1 MRTILLALIF
11 LCLGCSKPT
20 NQPHPFEQ
28 EPMQQQPIPKKYLVA
43 YSAWAE
49 NSSLTWQTIQ
59 VNNRQVPFINQT
71 FDSASVGDKIIVN
84 AHGRL
89 IFDATTGKYHYPTT
103 HILIKIRLG
112 FDASSDPIDSL
123 VTRVSGNS
131 DQMLVYTIGV
141 G

>member
-1 MRTILLALIF
+1 MKTITLIIILLS
-11 LCLGCSKPT
+11 LGCTKPLDQLQPSEQNQT
-20 NQPHPFEQ
+20 NQ
-28 EPMQQQPIPKKYLVA
+28 QPKPKKYLIA

-71 FDSASVGDKIIVN
+71 FDSAAVGDKIIVQAN
-84 AHGRL
+84 ARL
-89 IFDATTGKYHYPTT
+89 IFDATTGIYHYPKT

-112 FDASSDPIDSL
+112 YDESSDPIDSF

-131 DQMLVYTIGV
+131 DQILIHTIG
-141 G
+141 GN